1 MEIVL
6 DILIG
11 VGLAATCG
19 FRVFVPF
26 FVLGIAGLSGYLD
39 LGQGFQWVGTWPA
52 VLAFGVAT
60 LIEILAYF
68 FPFVDNLLKTA
79 SVPIGVVAGVLAAAA
94 VITDVHPL
102 LQWSMALIA
111 GGGAAAATGIAS
123 SGLHYGVTAASAGTA
138 SPAVSTAESAG
149 SVVTA
154 VLAVVIPVVTAFLLV
169 LAVVLVVRHRRR
181 ARGTG

>member
-39 LGQGFQWVGTWPA
+39 LGQGFQWIGTWPA

-60 LIEILAYF
+60 VLEILAYI
-68 FPFVDNLLKTA
+68 FPYVDNLLKTA
-79 SVPIGVVAGVLAAAA
+79 SIPIGVVAGVLATAA

-111 GGGAAAATGIAS
+111 GGGVAAATGVAS
-123 SGLHYGVTAASAGTA
+123 SGLHYGVTAVSAGTA
-138 SPAVSTAESAG
+138 NPAVSTAESAG
-149 SVVTA
+149 SVATA
-154 VLAVVIPVVTAFLLV
+154 VLAVVVPLVTVLLLL

-181 ARGTG
+181 SRGTG